1 MTPDGGRVGSPLLQ
15 GQQVLGLGETC
26 PNSGSFSPPPCLSP
40 LLPGSLVSFLWV
52 SVPLSFVSLPLCL
65 PVSASWTLTLSIFL
79 ALLLLLCPSPS
90 LSGCVYHCLSLRV
103 FPCES
108 TSLLHPLPHFPR
120 PLHCLSICPCRYRLW
135 VDSCSEMFGGL
146 DICAV
151 KAVHSKDGRDY
162 IIEVRDEAGSLPGRS
177 SLAGVPGGGN
187 PCMIFGTIS
196 CVLAPGHTQP
206 RPQ

>member
-1 MTPDGGRVGSPLLQ
+1 MGAGQAPHYCRASKSWGWGRLVPTLVPSLPHPASLPSFLALSCPFSGSLTVICVPASLPASLSLR
-15 GQQVLGLGETC
+15 LGL
-26 PNSGSFSPPPCLSP
+26 
-40 LLPGSLVSFLWV
+40 
-52 SVPLSFVSLPLCL
+52 
-65 PVSASWTLTLSIFL
+65 LTLSIFL
-79 ALLLLLCPSPS
+79 SLLLLLCPSPS
-90 LSGCVYHCLSLRV
+90 LSGCVYHCLSLSV
-103 FPCES
+103 FLCES

-162 IIEVRDEAGSLPGRS
+162 IIEVRDEAGSPPGWS